1 MIELKTQTYRQKVEI
16 KPWIADKFKNP
27 IIFYL
32 THKSDLRSFFVTFV
46 ILDFAEKRISYIVSY
61 YPENIKKIE
70 NHPQKEIY
78 QIPNFGVN
86 PHCSI
91 QVNSEESFLT
101 FVDQSQYFYHV
112 NPKEGVMKVYAGRD
126 LPCKEKYSL
135 TYFGSTFY
143 KEGNSF
149 YLSAHCLDRADG
161 KKNSLKTYEAKLDLS
176 NMELVYTETPNHFVP
191 HVTRKFGKY
200 LLNSGFQIR
209 RIKNFKTGRL
219 WENVIDYARYVYEDL
234 YKQYCIQNDIPFD
247 LEFFKSKNII
257 IYFNFQF
264 DPHFEMFCRNFG
276 KNIFEICENNIEY
289 KFDILPGEIELVDL
303 ESNTGR
309 SFETS
314 VCTPAH
320 FEIDEKEN
328 FIYAS
333 AHNFALFD
341 RYFFMGPAAI
351 DKFKL
356 SDGALIKF
364 GSFSHPTGY
373 RFVSHKI
380 FTFKEKKYICTI
392 GQPNRL
398 FFADAETMDL
408 LFFDDIGEDLL
419 SDQSDIKS
427 FLNNG
432 NLESKTIKTIEV
444 SADGEIIFLLDYEFV
459 YFYSFPNRK
468 IISKMQYLSPFP
480 LGEGVFLDDFY
491 CRTTHCDYLL

>member
-1 MIELKTQTYRQKVEI
+1 MIELKIRVFDQKFELRNTI
-16 KPWIADKFKNP
+16 SNLFKRP

-32 THKSDLRSFFVTFV
+32 AHKSDFRSFFITFA
-46 ILDFAEKRISYIVSY
+46 IIDFQKKEIRYIVSY

-70 NHPQKEIY
+70 NHPRKEIY

-91 QVNSEESFLT
+91 QVNPGESFLT
-101 FVDQSQYFYHV
+101 FVDQSQYFYDV
-112 NPKEGVMKVYAGRD
+112 NYKKEIIKVYAGFD
-126 LPCKEKYSL
+126 LPCDEKDQL

-143 KEGNSF
+143 KEGDSF
-149 YLSAHCLDRADG
+149 YLSAHCSDRTDG
-161 KKNSLKTYEAKLDLS
+161 GKNSLKTYKTTTDLS
-176 NMELVYTETPNHFVP
+176 DTEIVYTETPNHFVP

-209 RIKNFKTGRL
+209 RIKNIKTGRL
-219 WENVIDYARYVYEDL
+219 WDNVIDYARYVYEDL

-328 FIYAS
+328 FVYAS

-351 DKFKL
+351 DKFWLKNG
-356 SDGALIKF
+356 DLIKI

-373 RFVSHKI
+373 RFVSHKV
-380 FTFKEKKYICTI
+380 FTFNGKKYLCTI

-398 FFADAETMDL
+398 FFADAETMEL
-408 LFFDDIGEDLL
+408 IYFDDIGENFLTN
-419 SDQSDIKS
+419 QSDIKH
-427 FLNNG
+427 FLNSG
-432 NLESKTIKTIEV
+432 NFESKTIKTIEV
-444 SADGEIIFLLDYEFV
+444 SENGEIIFLVDYEFI
-459 YFYSFPNRK
+459 YFYSFPKRK
-468 IISKMQYLSPFP
+468 IISKMQYLSPLP
-480 LGEGVFLDDFY
+480 LGEGVFLNDFY
-491 CRTTHCDYLL
+491 CRTTHCDYLQ